1 MAMIAM
7 TLVGNLVADP
17 EIQTT
22 QSGRKVARFRVATND
37 GYYSSTGEYVE
48 LPAVFNDCEAWAE
61 GAEAAAQMH
70 RGAAVIVVG
79 EQRQQNWQA
88 EDGSPRSRRYV
99 HVNALGIDLARRTSR
114 TQGEQSEN
122 GQAPEPAGEWAQ
134 ES

>member
-1 MAMIAM
+1 MATIAM

-22 QSGRKVARFRVATND
+22 QSGRTVARFRVATND
-37 GYYSSTGEYVE
+37 GYHSSTGEYVE

-99 HVNALGIDLARRTSR
+99 HVNALGIDLARRTS
-114 TQGEQSEN
+114 
-122 GQAPEPAGEWAQ
+122 WAQ